1 MFVFRYVPT
10 VSAFHEEISTIW
22 LAARLNSRRHSRCNV
37 RTGHALL
44 PEMSLLLLNFAVI
57 VLVFSG
63 SYLPVSD
70 GKPTAVGNGIT
81 ALFSY
86 GSRPERELAAPHPG
100 ALSGERDA
108 SPELNFV
115 CRSADVVVPGRF
127 SHLTDGHVVAAARP
141 LYGQSHFRKTLRPPI
156 GRSSH
161 YAVQFVIQRPLEL
174 MKTLLLY
181 LVSMML
187 RRMDI
192 KAIFDKICSKY
203 FTNCD
208 FWIYLFSMMMRYDN
222 SGFMNSQ
229 ESKL

>member
-108 SPELNFV
+108 SP
-115 CRSADVVVPGRF
+115 D
-127 SHLTDGHVVAAARP
+127 
-141 LYGQSHFRKTLRPPI
+141 
-156 GRSSH
+156 
-161 YAVQFVIQRPLEL
+161 AVQFVIQRPLEL